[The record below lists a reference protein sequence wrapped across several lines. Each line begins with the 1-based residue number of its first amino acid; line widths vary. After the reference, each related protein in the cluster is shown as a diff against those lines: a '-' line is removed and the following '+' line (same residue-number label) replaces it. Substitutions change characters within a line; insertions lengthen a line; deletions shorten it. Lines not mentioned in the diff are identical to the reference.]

1 MCSIKWN
8 GLNMTDELGAT
19 ALRAFFAIAER
30 WSLSEL
36 EQIRILGLTSRF
48 TLQRWKAQAQ
58 HQAPLQLKRDTI
70 ERISYVL
77 GIYKA
82 INVLLPIRRRADG
95 WVRTANE
102 APIFGGRSA
111 LDRMTAGNVSDLYEV
126 RKYLDAQLV

>member
-1 MCSIKWN
+1 MKA
-8 GLNMTDELGAT
+8 ELGAP
-19 ALRAFFAIAER
+19 ALRSFFAIAER

-36 EQIRILGLTSRF
+36 EQVRILGLTDRSALR
-48 TLQRWKAQAQ
+48 RWKSQAQ
-58 HQAPLQLKRDTI
+58 GPVPVQLKRDTI

-82 INVLLPIRRRADG
+82 INVLLPVRDRADG
-95 WVRTANE
+95 WIRAANN
-102 APIFGGRSA
+102 APIFGGGSA